1 MSLGVVR
8 TKNKVVLRLA
18 VMVEPIHNRERR
30 AMIFINMAMRSI
42 EEMSYS
48 IRIPKKKVML
58 RLTVKVGQLQ

>member
-1 MSLGVVR
+1 
-8 TKNKVVLRLA
+8 
-18 VMVEPIHNRERR
+18 
-30 AMIFINMAMRSI
+30 MIFINMAMRSI